1 MRTGHAPSDGYAVPV
16 MTEAAREIPSHSSAT
31 SAVVAA
37 ALDLFVAQ
45 GFEATSVEQIAQAA
59 GVSRS
64 TFFRQFGGKDDVVF
78 SDHDVL
84 LAQLRA
90 FLAEARR
97 DPRDNPWAAACAASV
112 EVFRHF
118 AAEPELAR
126 RRYAVVRQVPALR
139 EREIVTVF
147 QYERLFDDYLRGAL
161 PGLDPID
168 SVAFA
173 AAVTAVHNHVLRQLL
188 RGPKRVP
195 VSVLR
200 RAFDDVMRRYG
211 VAPEGSDAR
220 EDDVVVAVFPK
231 RMPLAEVARRLGD
244 QLV

>member
-1 MRTGHAPSDGYAVPV
+1 MSEPAP
-16 MTEAAREIPSHSSAT
+16 TTARNT
-31 SAVVAA
+31 VVAA
-37 ALDLFVAQ
+37 ALDLFAAQ

-84 LAQLRA
+84 LAQLRT
-90 FLAEARR
+90 FLADA
-97 DPRDNPWAAACAASV
+97 DATATTNPWATACAASV

-147 QYERLFDDYLRGAL
+147 QYERLFDEYLRAAL

-168 SVAFA
+168 AVAFS
-173 AAVTAVHNHVLRQLL
+173 AAVTAVHNHVLRRLL
-188 RGPKRVP
+188 RGTDDVAE
-195 VSVLR
+195 SVLTDAYDGLLHR
-200 RAFDDVMRRYG
+200 FG
-211 VAPEGSDAR
+211 VHPDGEDAR
-220 EDDVVVAVFPK
+220 SDDVVVAVFPR
-231 RMPLAEVARRLGD
+231 RMPAAEVARRLHD
-244 QLV
+244 AF

>member
-1 MRTGHAPSDGYAVPV
+1 MTDAAP
-16 MTEAAREIPSHSSAT
+16 TSSRN
-31 SAVVAA
+31 AVVAA

-84 LAQLRA
+84 LMQLRT
-90 FLAEARR
+90 FLADARR
-97 DPRDNPWAAACAASV
+97 DPSDNPWYAACAASV

-118 AAEPELAR
+118 AAEPDLAR

-147 QYERLFDDYLRGAL
+147 QYERLFDEYLRAEL

-168 SVAFA
+168 AVAFA
-173 AAVTAVHNHVLRQLL
+173 AAVTAVHNHVLRRLL
-188 RGPKRVP
+188 RGTEDVP
-195 VSVLR
+195 EQVLWDAYDALLHR
-200 RAFDDVMRRYG
+200 FG
-211 VAPEGSDAR
+211 VHPDGEDSRD
-220 EDDVVVAVFPK
+220 DDVVVATFPR
-231 RMPLAEVARRLGD
+231 RMPTAEVARRVRDAL
-244 QLV
+244 

>member
-1 MRTGHAPSDGYAVPV
+1 MTDAAP
-16 MTEAAREIPSHSSAT
+16 T
-31 SAVVAA
+31 SARNTVVAA

-90 FLAEARR
+90 FLADARR
-97 DPRDNPWAAACAASV
+97 AASAGTGTGTGTGTGGDGSPWAAACAASV

-118 AAEPELAR
+118 AAEPDLAR

-147 QYERLFDDYLRGAL
+147 QYERLFDEYLRDAL
-161 PGLDPID
+161 PGLDPLD
-168 SVAFA
+168 AVAFA
-173 AAVTAVHNHVLRQLL
+173 AAVTAVHNHVLRRLL
-188 RGPKRVP
+188 RGTEDVP
-195 VSVLR
+195 ESVLTDAYDSLMHR
-200 RAFDDVMRRYG
+200 FG
-211 VAPEGSDAR
+211 VHPDGEDAR
-220 EDDVVVAVFPK
+220 DDDLVVAAFPR
-231 RMPLAEVARRLGD
+231 RMPSAEVARRLRD
-244 QLV
+244 AL

>member
-1 MRTGHAPSDGYAVPV
+1 MSD
-16 MTEAAREIPSHSSAT
+16 AARDLSSPTAARN
-31 SAVVAA
+31 AVVAA

-64 TFFRQFGGKDDVVF
+64 TFFRQFGGKDDVIF
-78 SDHDVL
+78 TDHDEL
-84 LAQLRA
+84 LAQLRT
-90 FLAEARR
+90 FLAEARL

-147 QYERLFDDYLRGAL
+147 QYERLFDDYLREAL

-168 SVAFA
+168 AVAFA
-173 AAVTAVHNHVLRQLL
+173 AAVTAVHNHVLRRLL
-188 RGPKRVP
+188 RGSEDVAEQ
-195 VSVLR
+195 VLWDAYDNLLHR
-200 RAFDDVMRRYG
+200 FG
-211 VAPEGSDAR
+211 VHPDGEDAR
-220 EDDVVVAVFPK
+220 ADDVVVATFPR
-231 RMPLAEVARRLGD
+231 RMPTAEVARRLRD
-244 QLV
+244 AL

>member
-1 MRTGHAPSDGYAVPV
+1 MADSAPTS
-16 MTEAAREIPSHSSAT
+16 ARN
-31 SAVVAA
+31 AVVAA

-84 LAQLRA
+84 LAHLRTS
-90 FLAEARR
+90 LATGTLAAGQ
-97 DPRDNPWAAACAASV
+97 NPWAAACAASV
-112 EVFRHF
+112 DVFRHF

-139 EREIVTVF
+139 DREIVTVF
-147 QYERLFDDYLRGAL
+147 QYERLFDDYLRSAL

-168 SVAFA
+168 AVAFS
-173 AAVTAVHNHVLRQLL
+173 AAVTAVHNHVLRRLL
-188 RGPKRVP
+188 RGTEDIPE
-195 VSVLR
+195 SVLT
-200 RAFDDVMRRYG
+200 AAYDDLMHRFG
-211 VAPEGSDAR
+211 VHPDGEQVAD
-220 EDDVVVAVFPK
+220 DDVVVATFPR
-231 RMPLAEVARRLGD
+231 RMPMAEVVRRLRD
-244 QLV
+244 EL

>member
-1 MRTGHAPSDGYAVPV
+1 MTAAPTS
-16 MTEAAREIPSHSSAT
+16 ARN
-31 SAVVAA
+31 AVVAA
-37 ALDLFVAQ
+37 ALDLFATH

-84 LAQLRA
+84 LAQLRE
-90 FLAEARR
+90 FLAVAGRE
-97 DPRDNPWAAACAASV
+97 PRENPWAAACAASV

-147 QYERLFDDYLRGAL
+147 QYERLFDEYLRSAL
-161 PGLDPID
+161 PGLDPVD
-168 SVAFA
+168 AVAFS
-173 AAVTAVHNHVLRQLL
+173 AAVTAVHNHVLRRLL
-188 RGPKRVP
+188 RGTEDIPE
-195 VSVLR
+195 SVLTDAYDR
-200 RAFDDVMRRYG
+200 LMHRFG
-211 VAPEGSDAR
+211 VHPGGDEAQ
-220 EDDVVVAVFPK
+220 EDDLVVAVFPR
-231 RMPLAEVARRLGD
+231 RMPGAEVARRLRES
-244 QLV
+244 L

>member
-1 MRTGHAPSDGYAVPV
+1 MSDAAPAS
-16 MTEAAREIPSHSSAT
+16 ARNT
-31 SAVVAA
+31 VVAA

-84 LAQLRA
+84 LAQLRE

-97 DPRDNPWAAACAASV
+97 SPRGERLENPWAAACAASV

-147 QYERLFDDYLRGAL
+147 QYERLFDDYLRAAL
-161 PGLDPID
+161 PGIDPID
-168 SVAFA
+168 AVAFA
-173 AAVTAVHNHVLRQLL
+173 AAVTAVHNHVLRRLL
-188 RGPKRVP
+188 RGTED
-195 VSVLR
+195 VSEQVLWDAYDR
-200 RAFDDVMRRYG
+200 LLHRFG
-211 VAPEGSDAR
+211 VHPDGEDAR
-220 EDDVVVAVFPK
+220 EDDVVVATFPR
-231 RMPLAEVARRLGD
+231 RMPAAEVARRLRD
-244 QLV
+244 SL

>member
-1 MRTGHAPSDGYAVPV
+1 MTDVAPTS
-16 MTEAAREIPSHSSAT
+16 ARN
-31 SAVVAA
+31 AVVAA

-84 LAQLRA
+84 LTQLRT

-97 DPRDNPWAAACAASV
+97 DPEESRFRNPWAAACAASV

-118 AAEPELAR
+118 AAEPDLAR

-147 QYERLFDDYLRGAL
+147 QYERLFDDYLREAL

-168 SVAFA
+168 AVAFA
-173 AAVTAVHNHVLRQLL
+173 AAVTAVHNHVLRRLL
-188 RGPKRVP
+188 RGT
-195 VSVLR
+195 
-200 RAFDDVMRRYG
+200 DDVPEQVLTDAYDRLMHRFG
-211 VAPEGSDAR
+211 VHPGGEEPRD
-220 EDDVVVAVFPK
+220 DDVVVATFPR
-231 RMPLAEVARRLGD
+231 RMPTAEVARLLRDAL
-244 QLV
+244 

>member
-1 MRTGHAPSDGYAVPV
+1 MSDALP
-16 MTEAAREIPSHSSAT
+16 TSARN
-31 SAVVAA
+31 AVVAA

-84 LAQLRA
+84 LAELRA
-90 FLAEARR
+90 FLDTTAP
-97 DPRDNPWAAACAASV
+97 DPHENPWAAACAASV
-112 EVFRHF
+112 KVFRHF

-139 EREIVTVF
+139 DREIVTVF
-147 QYERLFDDYLRGAL
+147 QYERLFDDYLRAAL

-168 SVAFA
+168 AVAFS
-173 AAVTAVHNHVLRQLL
+173 AAVTAVHNHVLRRLL
-188 RGPKRVP
+188 RGTEEVP
-195 VSVLR
+195 ESVLTDAYDALLHR
-200 RAFDDVMRRYG
+200 FG
-211 VAPEGSDAR
+211 VHPDGEHAR
-220 EDDVVVAVFPK
+220 VDDVVVAVFPR
-231 RMPLAEVARRLGD
+231 RMPGAEVARRVRDAL
-244 QLV
+244 

>member
-1 MRTGHAPSDGYAVPV
+1 MTAAPAS
-16 MTEAAREIPSHSSAT
+16 ARN
-31 SAVVAA
+31 AVVAA

-78 SDHDVL
+78 SDHEVL
-84 LAQLRA
+84 LAQLRTS
-90 FLAEARR
+90 LGTLQD
-97 DPRDNPWAAACAASV
+97 DPHENPWAAACAASV

-147 QYERLFDDYLRGAL
+147 QYERLFDEYLRSAL
-161 PGLDPID
+161 PGLDPVD
-168 SVAFA
+168 AVAFS
-173 AAVTAVHNHVLRQLL
+173 AAVTAVHNHVLRRLL
-188 RGPKRVP
+188 RGTEDIPE
-195 VSVLR
+195 SVLTDAYDR
-200 RAFDDVMRRYG
+200 LMHRFG
-211 VAPEGSDAR
+211 VHPGGDEAQ
-220 EDDVVVAVFPK
+220 EDDLVVAVFPR
-231 RMPLAEVARRLGD
+231 RMPGAEVARRLRES
-244 QLV
+244 L

>member
-1 MRTGHAPSDGYAVPV
+1 
-16 MTEAAREIPSHSSAT
+16 MTDAASTSA
-31 SAVVAA
+31 SGAVVAA

-84 LAQLRA
+84 LAQLRT
-90 FLAEARR
+90 FLADA
-97 DPRDNPWAAACAASV
+97 DVAATANPWATACAASV

-173 AAVTAVHNHVLRQLL
+173 AAVTAVHNHVLRRLL
-188 RGPKRVP
+188 RGTDDIPE
-195 VSVLR
+195 SVLTDAYDGLMHR
-200 RAFDDVMRRYG
+200 FG
-211 VAPEGSDAR
+211 VHPDGEDERS
-220 EDDVVVAVFPK
+220 DDVVVAVFPR
-231 RMPLAEVARRLGD
+231 RMPTAEIARRVRD
-244 QLV
+244 AF